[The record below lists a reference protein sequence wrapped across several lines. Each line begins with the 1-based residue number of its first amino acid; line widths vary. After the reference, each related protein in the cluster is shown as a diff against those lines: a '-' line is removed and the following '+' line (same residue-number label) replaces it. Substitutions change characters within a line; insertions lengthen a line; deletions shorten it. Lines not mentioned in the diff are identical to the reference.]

1 MQILYLVAEIGTS
14 KTKILVIFHVIF
26 FNKDMSVTTV
36 DITITFS
43 MTTSHIHSKERVSR
57 IFHLGS
63 VSYLEKSVL
72 KISQKLPIGLD
83 KMRTKP

>member
-14 KTKILVIFHVIF
+14 KSKILIFHVIF
-26 FNKDMSVTTV
+26 LNKDMSVTTV

-43 MTTSHIHSKERVSR
+43 MTTSHIYSKGRVSR

-63 VSYLEKSVL
+63 ISYLEKSVL

-83 KMRTKP
+83 KIRTKP